1 MRQSLC
7 IKNLIALLICALLL
21 AACGAVVTPVAYL
34 VHKNKIQEPFL
45 GQDPFI
51 QEIAAR
57 FGFMAVLSEMVYYR
71 APFSHPTPCQRPAD
85 DPALMKLPSDT
96 NLGKWE
102 RAANL
107 PGVNFCLDD
116 PSGVFYETFLF
127 TSPNSNILEAVIV
140 FRGTEG
146 PSLRD
151 WSANL
156 SNVTGIEPLQ
166 YRRALQELEKLF
178 EEFQK
183 PQYEGLS
190 IYAAGHSLGG
200 GLAQQA
206 GYRFSQIKA
215 VYAFNSSPVTN
226 WSWMALNNNEITQD
240 WPVIYRLF
248 HTGEAL
254 DPLRS
259 AATAITTTRFNRYDI
274 GIQLQEKSRI
284 GGHAMDVIACG
295 LAKIVA
301 QSNGK
306 ENAHYYT
313 ASYAKRDVYDGSMC
327 ASFKTSE
334 TSTTDKP

>member
-1 MRQSLC
+1 MRQSPCL
-7 IKNLIALLICALLL
+7 KTLFALLICVPLL
-21 AACGAVVTPVAYL
+21 AACGAVVTPIAYL
-34 VHKNKIQEPFL
+34 KQKDRITEPVI

-51 QEIAAR
+51 QEVAAR

-71 APFSHPTPCQRPAD
+71 KPAINEQPCAAPANHPG
-85 DPALMKLPSDT
+85 MVKLPASKQ
-96 NLGKWE
+96 GKWT
-102 RAANL
+102 RAANI

-116 PSGVFYETFLF
+116 PSGVFYETFLH
-127 TSPNSNILEAVIV
+127 TTPDNRVREAVIV

-156 SNVTGIEPLQ
+156 SNVTGIEPAQ
-166 YRRALQELEKLF
+166 YRRARQELEKVF
-178 EEFQK
+178 EEFEK
-183 PQYEGLS
+183 PRYKGAA
-190 IYAAGHSLGG
+190 IHAAGHSLGG

-206 GYRFSQIKA
+206 GYRFSRIKT

-226 WSWMALNNNEITQD
+226 WSWLAWNKEITEN

-254 DPLRS
+254 DPIRN

-284 GGHAMDVIACG
+284 GGHAMDIIACG
-295 LAKIVA
+295 LAKILA
-301 QSNGK
+301 DSGR
-306 ENAHYYT
+306 EDNAHGYT
-313 ASYAKRDVYDGSMC
+313 AHYAKRHVYDGPLC
-327 ASFKTSE
+327 AAYRKIEIGTPDRS
-334 TSTTDKP
+334 

>member
-7 IKNLIALLICALLL
+7 LKNLFALLICTPLL

-34 VHKNKIQEPFL
+34 AHKDRITEPVL

-51 QEIAAR
+51 QEVAAR
-57 FGFMAVLSEMVYYR
+57 FGFMAVLSEMVYHR
-71 APFSHPTPCQRPAD
+71 APFGIDAPCQRPAD
-85 DPALMKLPSDT
+85 QAHPMPLPKT
-96 NLGKWE
+96 GQGKWE

-116 PSGVFYETFLF
+116 DSGVFYETFFF
-127 TSPNSNILEAVIV
+127 TSPEGRVLEAAIV

-156 SNVTGIEPLQ
+156 SNVTGVEPLQ
-166 YRRALQELEKLF
+166 YRRALQELEKVF
-178 EEFQK
+178 EEFAK
-183 PQYEGLS
+183 PRYRDAA

-206 GYRFSQIKA
+206 GYRFARIKT

-226 WSWMALNNNEITQD
+226 WSWMALNDEITQN

-254 DPLRS
+254 DPIRN
-259 AATAITTTRFNRYDI
+259 AATAVTTTRFNRYDI

-284 GGHAMDVIACG
+284 GGHAMDIIACG

-301 QSNGK
+301 DSGRQD
-306 ENAHYYT
+306 NAHHYT
-313 ASYAKRDVYDGSMC
+313 AHHAKRHVYDSPMC
-327 ASFKTSE
+327 ADFRKNEIGTLDRS
-334 TSTTDKP
+334 